1 MGKNAVF
8 CNVFLVLWV
17 GEQKEAKVVFTS
29 VSI

>member
-1 MGKNAVF
+1 MGKDAVLCNA
-8 CNVFLVLWV
+8 FLVLRV